1 MWLSMCAM
9 RNPFTHLQPC
19 HLAFIHNQST
29 PEYLHVKC
37 LSNSCAFH
45 INSHMQVMAIL
56 FIFDFDDG
64 AFQGFF
70 NQHQREYLESVE
82 IVCSPRENREMAWM
96 VGLSIVGTPLATI
109 LPLVLYDP
117 RWQINAGTDPGAVMA
132 AMQQGVFGWS
142 FCSGPDCYAR
152 VDPTQTC
159 VFFVCLVVFGTV
171 GVVVTLFT
179 GINERVWRNPKSLAF
194 WVVSLVATISLTVAC
209 SYVTWFAPYTA
220 GMPPPSPPSVSS
232 TPAIDSAMAAPAA

>member
-1 MWLSMCAM
+1 
-9 RNPFTHLQPC
+9 
-19 HLAFIHNQST
+19 
-29 PEYLHVKC
+29 
-37 LSNSCAFH
+37 
-45 INSHMQVMAIL
+45 
-56 FIFDFDDG
+56 
-64 AFQGFF
+64 
-70 NQHQREYLESVE
+70 
-82 IVCSPRENREMAWM
+82 
-96 VGLSIVGTPLATI
+96 
-109 LPLVLYDP
+109 
-117 RWQINAGTDPGAVMA
+117 MA